1 MTVSTVVNHEQYD
14 GNGTTTTFPYRFRV
28 LKSSHMVVTVVDTAG
43 LVSTLQLGTDYDITG
58 VGQVS
63 GGNVILKSP
72 LQDGWKISLDRDL
85 PAVQE
90 TDLRNQGRFFAET
103 HEDAFDYLT
112 MLIQRLGSQFT
123 LSLRKPTFIAPYYDA
138 LGNLIRNLADPV
150 NPQDSATKNYVDSLA
165 QGNLSKTLR
174 TDNPIPALPGIN
186 QRKNKL
192 VAMDDSGNPIMV
204 LPASGSASDVMIELA
219 KPTGASLI
227 GSTNGNVQTDIEAI
241 NSTLTNRNAFAYIED
256 YASLVVSGDWSD
268 AIQAAFN
275 TGKDVVGIGGKVYQV
290 SKIINTKGQR
300 CLGGWSMTTTR
311 YGLGAVKACVNGPD
325 SLSIRMLYLE
335 SAYDLCE
342 LLFIKAMGFNTIN
355 HYCYFANN
363 GTVDAAGTAEQLL
376 NNALTAGLQVN
387 IGTESDRA
395 KANLSEFVNATKNH
409 HATFGYSVYDEPA
422 TNGISIAQQESKISS
437 LRDLTGKPLSFVDL
451 LTSQPFNQKFSTNYD
466 IAFVDSYSLRY
477 TTGTQSDWLSKDLA
491 KMRYDFGGIKAMTGI
506 SRVIPVISAFLD
518 AGTSPYYSN
527 NEAQVIAASKIFATV
542 AEGSYGAFVW
552 DGMSAGFPGTVRT
565 NANFRSMIL
574 SLNCQ
579 PVRKKVETETYL
591 FGGTQTSTIWP
602 LDGILKVIPQRDP
615 NTDSTKNP
623 FVGGKTFPVRVR
635 TGSDETD
642 RTTTALNSD
651 YSGIGFKGSFEA
663 FLTNIKG
670 RKNQRIVLECFNISG
685 STNGTFSM
693 FTTDDGGYK
702 ITLRYNAGIS
712 GNQVFDF
719 NNTLDDS
726 AKNEWIIFRIENPG
740 DVTTLYRKFLRG
752 LIVCCDW

>member
-1 MTVSTVVNHEQYD
+1 MADPTANVVISMPSQLFTLARSFSAAANGRIYIGNIDTDPSVPSNQIQVYIVNEDGSLVPVSQPIIINAGGFPVYNGQVTKFVTVKGHSMLVTDAY
-14 GNGTTTTFPYRFRV
+14 GTQQHYFPNV
-28 LKSSHMVVTVVDTAG
+28 LKYDPD
-43 LVSTLQLGTDYDITG
+43 QLR
-58 VGQVS
+58 QQ
-63 GGNVILKSP
+63 L
-72 LQDGWKISLDRDL
+72 
-85 PAVQE
+85 
-90 TDLRNQGRFFAET
+90 
-103 HEDAFDYLT
+103 
-112 MLIQRLGSQFT
+112 
-123 LSLRKPTFIAPYYDA
+123 
-138 LGNLIRNLADPV
+138 
-150 NPQDSATKNYVDSLA
+150 
-165 QGNLSKTLR
+165 
-174 TDNPIPALPGIN
+174 
-186 QRKNKL
+186 
-192 VAMDDSGNPIMV
+192 
-204 LPASGSASDVMIELA
+204 ASDNGVDLVNGAA
-219 KPTGASLI
+219 KK
-227 GSTNGNVQTDIEAI
+227 TD
-241 NSTLTNRNAFAYIED
+241 TDKLTKQNAAFSYIDD
-256 YASLVVSGDWSD
+256 YASLVVSGDWTA
-268 AIQAAFN
+268 AINAAFA
-275 TGKDVVGIGGKVYQV
+275 TGKPVVGNGTYNV
-290 SKIINTKGQR
+290 SGIINSKGQR
-300 CLGGWSMTTTR
+300 IVGEFKINTTR
-311 YGLGAVKACVNGPD
+311 YSLGVVPCRTVDPD
-325 SLSIRMLYLE
+325 SLGLRMLYLE
-335 SAYDLCE
+335 SAYDLAE
-342 LLFIKAMGFNTIN
+342 LMYIRSLGFNAIN

-376 NNALTAGLQVN
+376 DNAFTAGLTVN
-387 IGTESDRA
+387 LGTESPRA
-395 KANLSEFVNATKNH
+395 KSNLAEFVGATKNH
-409 HATFGYSVYDEPA
+409 PAVYGYSVYDEPA
-422 TNGISIAQQESKISS
+422 TNGISIAQQDSKISS

-506 SRVIPVISAFLD
+506 NRVIPVISAFLD

-565 NANFRSMIL
+565 NANFRSML
-574 SLNCQ
+574 QSLNSQ
-579 PVRKKVETETYL
+579 PVRKKVATETYL

-615 NTDSTKNP
+615 NTDSTQNP

-635 TGSDETD
+635 TGSAETD

-651 YSGIGFKGSFEA
+651 YSGIGFKGSFES

-702 ITLRYNAGIS
+702 ITLRYNSGIS
-712 GNQVFDF
+712 GNQVLDF